1 MQYSFQLLPHPNFH
15 YREALGRLG
24 CAELACMMTALGC
37 PAAITLE
44 SMGGADFLSFEC
56 AELTA
61 KTLSLL
67 AAHSSL
73 LLLCSREG
81 ALLRPL
87 PVARM
92 DYLPR
97 ELAEVLKYKGKT
109 SAAFTRLMVNCARAA
124 AGLMDAPAPITVLD
138 PMCGRG
144 TTAFCALEMGLNAVG
159 IDTDRKGLQEAM
171 SYFSRY
177 CTLRRLKHALRQGSE
192 TCGHEAIPSAL
203 YTLADTKAHYA
214 AGDTRTLRFFQA
226 DAAFAGTLM
235 RRAKADVLV
244 TDLPYGVQH
253 APMAGHKPERFTQ
266 LLQRVLPSWHQA
278 LKPGGAMAISFNT
291 LTLPRATL
299 SALVEAA
306 GFRVMEAYP
315 YGPMEHFVEQAV
327 TRDVIVALAA

>member
-24 CAELACMMTALGC
+24 SAELACMMLSLGY
-37 PAAITLE
+37 PAAISQE
-44 SMGGADFLSFEC
+44 EIGGVDFLSFEC
-56 AELTA
+56 PELPPQ
-61 KTLSLL
+61 KLSLL

-87 PVARM
+87 PAVRA

-109 SAAFTRLMVNCARAA
+109 SAAFTRMLINCARAA
-124 AGLMDAPAPITVLD
+124 AGLVEAAAPITVLD

-159 IDTDRKGLQEAM
+159 MDTDRKGLQEAM

-192 TCGHEAIPSAL
+192 TCGREAIAFAQ

-226 DAAFAGTLM
+226 DAGLAGTLL
-235 RRAKADVLV
+235 RRGKADVLV

-253 APMAGHKPERFTQ
+253 APMAGRKPESFTQ
-266 LLQRVLPSWHQA
+266 LMQRVLPSWRQA
-278 LKPGGAMAISFNT
+278 LKQGGAMAVSFNT
-291 LTLPRATL
+291 LTLSRATL
-299 SALVEAA
+299 AALVEAA
-306 GFRVMEAYP
+306 GFRIMEAYP

-327 TRDVIVALAA
+327 MRDVIVALKV